1 MGLGSAPLNTEYVR
15 GLERATGRTKR
26 PKAIYCDD
34 CGREKMAE
42 IRDGKLV
49 ITDRRH
55 GRLHV
60 AVVDVSRMD
69 ERSAKLD

>member
-1 MGLGSAPLNTEYVR
+1 MEAPLNTD
-15 GLERATGRTKR
+15 GRTKR

-60 AVVDVSRMD
+60 AVVDVSKGSIE
-69 ERSAKLD
+69 ERRHD